1 MKLIP
6 TEVTVSF
13 FMAELYCRTDRSGS
27 LLGNVSN
34 GDLVAISH
42 TPSYHSSGQRP
53 GTEVE
58 RGRCNEGLN
67 KTKFH
72 KVTCITK
79 LCTTSREDFS
89 AQTLNTHDPCSKL
102 SKYV

>member
-1 MKLIP
+1 
-6 TEVTVSF
+6 
-13 FMAELYCRTDRSGS
+13 MAELYCRTDRSGS

-58 RGRCNEGLN
+58 RGMWNDGLKKN
-67 KTKFH
+67 QVSQSYLRYQALHYF
-72 KVTCITK
+72 
-79 LCTTSREDFS
+79 
-89 AQTLNTHDPCSKL
+89 
-102 SKYV
+102 